1 MKFDNVKK
9 AMLAVIIG
17 LILYI
22 FMSQRQLNKI
32 EVYNELMSKYT
43 YQYGSVYT
51 VGYSIPLEIDYI
63 QNDTIYLETKT
74 KKP

>member
-51 VGYSIPLEIDYI
+51 VGYSIPLEVDYI

>member
-17 LILYI
+17 LTLYI

-43 YQYGSVYT
+43 YQYGSVYRS
-51 VGYSIPLEIDYI
+51 GYSIPLEVDYI
-63 QNDTIYLETKT
+63 QNDTIYLETKNS
-74 KKP
+74 KP

>member
-17 LILYI
+17 LTLYI

-51 VGYSIPLEIDYI
+51 VGYSIPLEVDYI

>member
-1 MKFDNVKK
+1 
-9 AMLAVIIG
+9 MLAVIIG

-43 YQYGSVYT
+43 YQYGSVYS
-51 VGYSIPLEIDYI
+51 VGYSIPLEVDYI
-63 QNDTIYLETKT
+63 QNDTIYLETKN